1 MFRTRRVAHVAANNE
16 GSTPRGQY
24 LVWVRRFGW
33 GRVEGVRRVQV
44 VVVVVRVLEGEKG
57 RWWW

>member
-16 GSTPRGQY
+16 GSTARGQY
-24 LVWVRRFGW
+24 LVWVRRLGW
-33 GRVEGVRRVQV
+33 GRVEGERRVQV